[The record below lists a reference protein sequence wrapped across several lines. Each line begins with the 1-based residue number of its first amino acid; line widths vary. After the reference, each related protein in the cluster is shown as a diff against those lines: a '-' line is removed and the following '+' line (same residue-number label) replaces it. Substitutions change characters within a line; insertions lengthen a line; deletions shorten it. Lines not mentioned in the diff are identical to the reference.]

1 MGKIEELERELG
13 AIKYQVSQIQIGLS
27 RASQVIADVK
37 EEQKRL
43 QQAQMQANMQQP
55 QMQVNMQQQAQMQAN
70 MQQQERQLQYQ
81 RVQNQMQYR
90 P

>member
-1 MGKIEELERELG
+1 MEKIEELERELG

-43 QQAQMQANMQQP
+43 QQQQQAQMQANMQQP
-55 QMQVNMQQQAQMQAN
+55 QMQANMQQAQMQAN
-70 MQQQERQLQYQ
+70 MQQQESQL
-81 RVQNQMQYR
+81 
-90 P
+90 